1 MSAARLLAAALLA
14 AGAAAA
20 EPQAALDFEFYKARI
35 QPMLLAKRAG
45 GVPCATC
52 HARVANS
59 QLRLRPLA
67 HGATTWSEDAT
78 RANFEALQTFVVPG
92 EPNASRL
99 LMHPL
104 ERSAGGDPFHGGGK
118 PWRSQ
123 SDPEWQ
129 TLAAWVGTG
138 RTPERPRTATLDFG
152 FYRAKVEPILLKPRA
167 GQVGVAACA
176 SCHASVASR
185 LRLEPPSAETGAW
198 SEEQSRRNYEAAL
211 SLVVPGEPLKSR
223 LLVHPLAAEAG
234 GDAAHTGGKFFGSQ
248 DDPEWRTLADWV
260 KGAKA
265 EASVA
270 ASNPTS
276 RVRILQTNA
285 AGDDT
290 HLIDPDTNRV
300 VGVIRGIEVPHG
312 VTTAPDGSRIYISN
326 ESLHSLDVVDTG
338 SLTVTKRIPL
348 SGRPN
353 NVAIGKDGRRVYV
366 GIAQPPGAL
375 DVIDTLSL
383 VNVKT
388 VPVMGQV
395 HNVYVTPDGRY
406 AVSGSIPLRTIS
418 VVDTRTEELAWS
430 LELSAGIRP
439 MAFDTNPDGSTR
451 NIYVQL
457 SNFHGFAVVD
467 FAARKEIQR
476 IAHPAIEG
484 EQPHADGLQGAPAH
498 GLGIP
503 PDGKTLWS
511 TSKVYGHA
519 YVYSL
524 PELQPLGSVFVGQH
538 PEWVTFT
545 PDSKRVYVAAA
556 GDNAVFVI
564 DVKTLKEVARVP
576 VGQVPKRNA
585 TAVLATR

>member
-1 MSAARLLAAALLA
+1 MSAARFLAAALLA
-14 AGAAAA
+14 AGARAADA
-20 EPQAALDFEFYKARI
+20 QGALDFEFYKARV
-35 QPMLLAKRAG
+35 QPLLLAKRAG

-59 QLRLRPLA
+59 QLRLQPLA
-67 HGATTWSEDAT
+67 HAATTWTEDAT
-78 RANFEALQTFVVPG
+78 RANFEALQRFVVPG
-92 EPNASRL
+92 EPTASRL

-129 TLAAWVGTG
+129 TLAAWVRTG
-138 RTPERPRTATLDFG
+138 TPERPRAATLDFA
-152 FYRAKVEPILLKPRA
+152 FYRARVEPIFLKPRA
-167 GQVGVAACA
+167 GQAGVVACA
-176 SCHASVASR
+176 DCHASVASR
-185 LRLEPPSAETGAW
+185 LRLEPPASAAGAW
-198 SEEQSRRNYEAAL
+198 SEEQSRRNFEAVRA
-211 SLVVPGEPLKSR
+211 LVVPGEPLKSR
-223 LLVHPLAAEAG
+223 LLLHPLAPDAG
-234 GDAAHTGGKFFGSQ
+234 GDAAHTGGKFWGSRE
-248 DDPEWRTLADWV
+248 DSEWRTLADWV
-260 KGAKA
+260 QGARA
-265 EASVA
+265 EAPVA
-270 ASNPTS
+270 ATAAAS

-300 VGVIRGIEVPHG
+300 VGVIHGIEVPHG
-312 VTTAPDGSRIYISN
+312 VTSAPDGSRIYISN
-326 ESLHSLDVVDTG
+326 ESLHTLDVVDAL
-338 SLTVTKRIPL
+338 SLTVTRRIPL

-375 DVIDTLSL
+375 DVIDTPSL
-383 VNVKT
+383 TNLRS
-388 VPVMGQV
+388 VPVKGPV
-395 HNVYVTPDGRY
+395 HNVYVTPDGKY
-406 AVSGSIPLRTIS
+406 AVSGSIPQRTIS
-418 VVDTRTEELAWS
+418 VVDTKTDELAWS

-439 MAFDTNPDGSTR
+439 MAFDTNADGSTR
-451 NIYVQL
+451 HIYVQL

-467 FAARKEIQR
+467 FAARKEIRR
-476 IAHPAIEG
+476 ITHPPIEG

-511 TSKVYGHA
+511 TSKVFGHA

-524 PELQPLGSVFVGQH
+524 PELRPLGSVFVGQH

-545 PDSKRVYVAAA
+545 PDSRRVYVAAA

-585 TAVLATR
+585 TAVLAAK